1 MNFFLSKNILKEQ
14 LGIVNFVMAFSIFFL
29 LQIYILT
36 PISYYMR
43 SKITATFKIVFVPCH
58 ISDLQTEKTSLFSYS
73 HFQMIL
79 PIVLCH
85 GILLKK

>member
-1 MNFFLSKNILKEQ
+1 M
-14 LGIVNFVMAFSIFFL
+14 IVNFVMVFSICFL

-36 PISYYMR
+36 PISYYMKN
-43 SKITATFKIVFVPCH
+43 KIAATLKIVFVPCH
-58 ISDLQTEKTSLFSYS
+58 TSDLQTEKTSPFSYW